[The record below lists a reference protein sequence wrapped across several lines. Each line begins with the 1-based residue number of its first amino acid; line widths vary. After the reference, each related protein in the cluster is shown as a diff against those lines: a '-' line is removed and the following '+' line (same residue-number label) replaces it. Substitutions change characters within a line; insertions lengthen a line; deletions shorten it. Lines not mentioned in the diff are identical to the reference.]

1 VLKIFWSHEKMKA
14 LIQIITI
21 CGLSLLSSVAF
32 AQRAGDAVKLD
43 YGTVKAIQTVQAQG
57 TRGAGTMLGGLA
69 GAAIADD
76 HRGLGAIAG
85 GLLGGGLQ
93 KHQTSKNTLQQY
105 TVTLVSGGTLVIDTE
120 QEDMI
125 VGDCV
130 VVEKGQ
136 YANIRR
142 VSGINCQQKYQQNPE
157 HHKTAASS
165 CQKAKDEL
173 NNAGTDDAIE
183 QAVIKV
189 RTLCED

>member
-1 VLKIFWSHEKMKA
+1 MKT
-14 LIQIITI
+14 LIRIISI
-21 CGLSLLSSVAF
+21 SSLALLSSVTF
-32 AQRAGDAVKLD
+32 AQEAGDAVKLE
-43 YGTVKAIQTVQAQG
+43 YGTIKAIETVQAKG
-57 TRGAGTMLGGLA
+57 KRAGGTMVGGLA
-69 GAAIADD
+69 GAALADD
-76 HRGLGAIAG
+76 HRGLGALAG
-85 GLLGGGLQ
+85 GLIGGGIQ
-93 KHQTSKNTLQQY
+93 KSRTSNTLQQY
-105 TVTLVSGGTLVIDTE
+105 SVALVSGGVVIIDTE

-136 YANIRR
+136 YTNIRR
-142 VSGINCQQKYQQNPE
+142 VSSINCQPKYKQDPE

-173 NNAGTDDAIE
+173 NNAKTDDAIE

>member
-1 VLKIFWSHEKMKA
+1 MKSFMR
-14 LIQIITI
+14 IISVSS
-21 CGLSLLSSVAF
+21 LALLSFVAV
-32 AQRAGDAVKLD
+32 AQQAGDAVKLE

-57 TRGAGTMLGGLA
+57 KRAGGTMVGGLA
-69 GAAIADD
+69 GGIIAKD

-85 GLLGGGLQ
+85 GLIGGSIQ
-93 KHQTSKNTLQQY
+93 KHHTQDTLQQY
-105 TVTLVSGGTLVIDTE
+105 TVTLVSGGMVIIDTE

-142 VSGINCQQKYQQNPE
+142 VSSINCKPEYQQNPE
-157 HHKTAASS
+157 HHKTAASN

-173 NNAGTDDAIE
+173 NNAKTDEAIE